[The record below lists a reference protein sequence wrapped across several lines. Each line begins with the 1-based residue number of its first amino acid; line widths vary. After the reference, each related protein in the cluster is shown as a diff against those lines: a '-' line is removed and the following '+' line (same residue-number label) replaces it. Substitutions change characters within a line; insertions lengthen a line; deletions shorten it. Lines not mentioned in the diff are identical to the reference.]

1 MSDIIFALKGRKAN
15 LAMKL
20 QSCVKK
26 ATCGVD
32 FFSTSQTALDI
43 DRDICWGHFCRWLN
57 HIKTLFT
64 LKKCCDHK
72 AFCKQKKKRLYI
84 GSLRKWKK
92 RNLPIKTYKL
102 LTIKLLYSM
111 FLTNYYIGAF
121 VWK

>member
-43 DRDICWGHFCRWLN
+43 DRDIC
-57 HIKTLFT
+57 
-64 LKKCCDHK
+64 
-72 AFCKQKKKRLYI
+72 
-84 GSLRKWKK
+84 
-92 RNLPIKTYKL
+92 
-102 LTIKLLYSM
+102 
-111 FLTNYYIGAF
+111 
-121 VWK
+121 